1 MNSQHQ
7 TLQNLPKIGIR
18 PVIDGRRM
26 GVRESLEE
34 QTMNMAKAT
43 AQLLSEQLHHAC
55 GAAVECVIADGCI
68 AGMAESAACED
79 KFSRQNVGLTITVTP
94 CWCYGSETIDMDPMR
109 PKAIWGFNGTERP
122 GAVYLAAALAAHSQK
137 GIPAFSIYGHDVQD
151 GGDDSIPADVEEK
164 LLRFARAG
172 LAVASM
178 KGKSYMSLGGVS
190 MGIAGSIVDH
200 NFFES
205 WLGMKVQSVDM
216 TELRRRID
224 QKIYDAEE
232 LELALSWADNNFRFG
247 PDLNADQYRRSPE
260 SSRAVLRESL
270 LMAMCIRD
278 MMQGNEKLAQQGF
291 VEESL
296 GYNAIA
302 AGFQGQRHWTDQYPN
317 GDTAEALLNS
327 SFDWNG
333 VRKPFVVATEND
345 SLNGVAMLFGHML
358 TGTAQVF
365 ADVRTYWSP
374 EAVKRVTGSDLTSHA
389 KDGIIHLI
397 NSGSAAL
404 DGSCRQLDAQ
414 GNPTMKPHWQISQKE
429 ADACLQATEWCPAIH
444 EYFRGGGYSSRFLT
458 RGGVPFTMS
467 RVNIIKGIGPVL
479 QIAEGWSVE
488 LPKDVHDTLD
498 KRTNETW
505 PTTWFAPRLTGKGP
519 FTDVYSVMAN
529 WGANHG
535 VLTIGHVGADLITLA
550 SMLRIPV
557 CMHNVEDGEIYRPSS
572 WAAHGMDTEGQD
584 YRACQ
589 NYGPLYKK

>member
-137 GIPAFSIYGHDVQD
+137 GIPAFSIYGHDVQN

-172 LAVASM
+172 LAVVSM

-205 WLGMKVQSVDM
+205 WLGMKVQAVDM

-247 PDLNADQYRRSPE
+247 PDLNAEQYRRSPE

-374 EAVKRVTGSDLTSHA
+374 EAVKRVTGSELTGHA

-404 DGSCRQLDAQ
+404 DGSCRQLDEQ

>member
-1 MNSQHQ
+1 MKKIS
-7 TLQNLPKIGIR
+7 LPKIGIR

-43 AQLLSEQLHHAC
+43 AALLTEKLRHAC
-55 GAAVECVIADGCI
+55 GAAVECVISDTCI
-68 AGMAESAACED
+68 AGMAEAAACEE
-79 KFSRQNVGLTITVTP
+79 KFSSQNVGLTITVTP
-94 CWCYGSETIDMDPMR
+94 CWCYGSETIDMDPTR

-151 GGDDSIPADVEEK
+151 
-164 LLRFARAG
+164 
-172 LAVASM
+172 
-178 KGKSYMSLGGVS
+178 
-190 MGIAGSIVDH
+190 H

-205 WLGMKVQSVDM
+205 WLGMKVQAVDM

-224 QKIYDAEE
+224 QKIYDEAE
-232 LELALSWADNNFRFG
+232 LEMALAWADKNFRYG
-247 PDLNADQYRRSPE
+247 EDENNKQYQRNAEQ
-260 SSRAVLRESL
+260 SRAVLRESL

-278 MMQGNEKLAQQGF
+278 MMQGNSKLADIGR

-317 GDTAEALLNS
+317 GDTAEAILNS

-345 SLNGVAMLFGHML
+345 SLNGVAMLMGHQL
-358 TGTAQVF
+358 TGTAQIF

-374 EAVKRVTGSDLTSHA
+374 EAIERVTGHKLDGLAEH
-389 KDGIIHLI
+389 GIIHLI

-404 DGSCRQLDAQ
+404 DGSCKQRDSE
-414 GNPTMKPHWQISQKE
+414 GKPTMKPHWEISQQE
-429 ADACLQATEWCPAIH
+429 ADACLAATEWCPAIH

-458 RGGVPFTMS
+458 EGGVPFTMT
-467 RVNIIKGIGPVL
+467 RVNIIKGLGPVL

-488 LPKDVHDTLD
+488 LPKDVHDILN
-498 KRTNETW
+498 KRTNSTW

-535 VLTIGHVGADLITLA
+535 VLTIGHVGAYFITLA

-557 CMHNVEDGEIYRPSS
+557 CMHNVEETKVYRPSA
-572 WAAHGMDTEGQD
+572 WAAHGMDIEGQD

-589 NYGPLYKK
+589 NYGPLYKR

>member
-7 TLQNLPKIGIR
+7 PLQNLPKIGIR

-205 WLGMKVQSVDM
+205 WLGMKVQAVDM

-247 PDLNADQYRRSPE
+247 PDLNAEQYRRSPE

-327 SFDWNG
+327 LFDWNG

-374 EAVKRVTGSDLTSHA
+374 EAVKRVTGSELTGHA